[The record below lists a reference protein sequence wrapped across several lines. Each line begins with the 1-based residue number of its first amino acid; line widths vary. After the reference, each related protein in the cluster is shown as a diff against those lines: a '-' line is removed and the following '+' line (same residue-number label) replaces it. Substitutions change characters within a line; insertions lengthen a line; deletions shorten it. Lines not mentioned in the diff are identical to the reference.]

1 VSLPVF
7 PLFPCEFPSSCC
19 WENRT
24 LIYGVCEC
32 RGGKKT
38 YKMYG
43 YIGGKGADNDDA
55 DELELFLI
63 CAGQGKRVRGRGKTS
78 QRETDIET
86 DAGRLHEH
94 ISYIYRNDSRGPSLP
109 RLLLL
114 FVTNGGKTSSLS
126 LHRMSPSRFLRPASL
141 ISHSSMLHLQQEQPQ
156 NNNKREKKL
165 QMQFVTHK
173 FKKHKNE
180 TVAGKTGAQRTRVT
194 CRFSIVRK
202 LIYKTQRCGLAFLRF
217 LRPSTYPPNL
227 HFPLGAFTCYNCGY

>member
-1 VSLPVF
+1 MMLMSWNCFWYVPGR
-7 PLFPCEFPSSCC
+7 E
-19 WENRT
+19 
-24 LIYGVCEC
+24 
-32 RGGKKT
+32 RGREGER
-38 YKMYG
+38 
-43 YIGGKGADNDDA
+43 D
-55 DELELFLI
+55 
-63 CAGQGKRVRGRGKTS
+63 RGRGKTS

-114 FVTNGGKTSSLS
+114 FVTNGGKASSLS
-126 LHRMSPSRFLRPASL
+126 LHRMSPSRFLRPVSL

-227 HFPLGAFTCYNCGY
+227 HFPPRRIYMLQLRILKMYRFVSRVWNCQEHYF